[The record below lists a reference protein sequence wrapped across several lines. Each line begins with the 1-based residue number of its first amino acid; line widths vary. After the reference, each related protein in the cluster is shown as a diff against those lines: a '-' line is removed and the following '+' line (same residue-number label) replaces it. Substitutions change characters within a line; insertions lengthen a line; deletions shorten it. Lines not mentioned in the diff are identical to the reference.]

1 MFLQLLFGISLKSGI
16 IKQETPLL
24 FFSLWFF
31 FSRLSRTLVSDAS
44 YEAQN
49 V

>member
-1 MFLQLLFGISLKSGI
+1 MFLQLLFGISPKSGI
-16 IKQETPLL
+16 VKQAMPLL
-24 FFSLWFF
+24 FFSLSVF
-31 FSRLSRTLVSDAS
+31 FSRLSGTRMSAAS

>member
-1 MFLQLLFGISLKSGI
+1 MFLQLPFGICPKSGI
-16 IKQETPLL
+16 VKQATPLL
-24 FFSLWFF
+24 LHFSVFF
-31 FSRLSRTLVSDAS
+31 FPRLSRTLMSAAS